1 MYILLA
7 DFFVENGINGGSE
20 LNNHEFSSILSSN
33 GENIDKINT
42 FATNLDFLKTNSDKK
57 FIVAN
62 FVNLPK
68 QCKDYM
74 TENLDYVIYE
84 HDHKYLESRD
94 PSAYEDYICPEEKLI
109 NLDFYKS
116 AKGVFCQSSLH
127 KNILEKNI
135 KSDNIHNLSGNL
147 WNLNI
152 LKMMEKLSKI
162 EKSELYS
169 IMYSPNPIK
178 NTNMCIKYCEH
189 KKLPY
194 RLIPHMPYVDFI
206 KELSKNRGLVFFPN
220 VVETLN
226 RVCVEARMMNCEV
239 ITNRKVGA
247 TSEPW
252 FELKGQE
259 LIEEVRSMRY
269 RIPSQIIEPLL

>member
-33 GENIDKINT
+33 GKNIDKVNT

-94 PSAYEDYICPEEKLI
+94 PSVYEDYICPEEKLI
-109 NLDFYKS
+109 NLDFYKN
-116 AKGVFCQSSLH
+116 AIGVFCQSRLH

-135 KSDNIHNLSGNL
+135 KSDNIFNLSGNL

-152 LKMMEKLSKI
+152 IKMMDDLSKV
-162 EKSELYS
+162 EKADFYS

-178 NTNMCIKYCEH
+178 NTHMCIKYCDH
-189 KKLPY
+189 KNLAYKLV
-194 RLIPHMPYVDFI
+194 PHMPYVDFI
-206 KELSKNRGLVFFPN
+206 RELSKNKGLVFFPN

-239 ITNRKVGA
+239 VTNKKVGA

-252 FELKGQE
+252 FKLKGKD
-259 LIEEVRSMRY
+259 LIDEVRIMRD
-269 RIPSQIIEPLL
+269 RIPRQIIQYF